1 MLQMV
6 SFFMG
11 PDPVN
16 ESRASA
22 RVKKTLR
29 SREGLLFGAAVGTGL
44 TARAAEEGGAD
55 FVLALNAGMLRV
67 AGAPSLSCMLPIGE
81 SNEIVTRVGRNEIL
95 GRVTVPVFFGLCVMD
110 PRLDLN
116 LMLANVQRWGFDGV
130 VNFPTVTS
138 IEGEFRSEL
147 DSLGVGFQREVAMI
161 EAARKIG
168 LATLVYVASPEE
180 ASAMQDAGADLFC
193 VSLGFTSGNKTG
205 LPDRMNLTQATE
217 QIRRVLKPLR
227 RKETLALVEGGP
239 IIEPAEAFH
248 ICEACSLD
256 GYIGGSTID
265 RLPLQAAVRATAAT
279 YKSLAKLKR
288 NIETLKEGLLG
299 QGWRWGI
306 IGRAPVMAKIV
317 NQIEKVAPTRLPVL
331 ILGEN
336 GTGKELVANA
346 LHLSSGRQREKMMVV
361 NCAAIPREL
370 LESELFGYEAG
381 AFTGATR
388 MRIGRFEEARGSTL
402 FLDEVGDL
410 EPALQAKLLRVVGS
424 GRFERLGSNTSQVT
438 DARIVCATNRDLRK
452 MVQEG
457 SFREDLYYRL
467 STIEIYIPPLRNR
480 IQDLPLLVQHFFE
493 RVRADLNP
501 ALDAVDGSAMRLMV
515 NYEWPGNVRELRHAL
530 ERAAVLCAGTVIGAD
545 DFEFLRRP
553 SPQDG
558 LTPPDNSPPA
568 TTPKT
573 LSERE
578 WILNAL
584 VQHRYRRSETAA
596 ALGLSRK
603 TLYNKM
609 LLFWGQPLTY
619 DIVCREDAA

>member
-1 MLQMV
+1 MV
-6 SFFMG
+6 
-11 PDPVN
+11 PDPLVVN
-16 ESRASA
+16 RASD
-22 RVKKTLR
+22 RVKKSLR
-29 SREGLLFGAAVGTGL
+29 SHEGLLFGAAVGTGL

-67 AGAPSLSCMLPIGE
+67 AGAPSLSCMLPVGD

-95 GRVTVPVFFGLCVMD
+95 GRVTVPVFFGLCVMN
-110 PRLDLN
+110 PRLELN
-116 LMLANVQRWGFDGV
+116 MILASIRRWGFDGV

-138 IEGEFRSEL
+138 IEGEFRGEL
-147 DSLGVGFQREVAMI
+147 DSLGIGFQREVAMI
-161 EAARKIG
+161 EEARKIG

-180 ASAMQDAGADLFC
+180 ASAMQDAGADIFC
-193 VSLGFTSGNKTG
+193 VSLGFTSGDKTG
-205 LPDRMNLTQATE
+205 LPERMNLSQAAE

-227 RKETLALVEGGP
+227 RKETIALVEGGP

-248 ICEACSLD
+248 VCEVCSLD

-279 YKSLAKLKR
+279 YKSLAKLKH
-288 NIETLKEGLLG
+288 NIESLKEGLLG

-317 NQIEKVAPTRLPVL
+317 SQIEKVAPTRLPVL

-346 LHLSSGRQREKMMVV
+346 LHLASGRQSQKMMVV

-381 AFTGATR
+381 AFTGAAR

-410 EPALQAKLLRVVGS
+410 EPALQAKLLRVLGNGS
-424 GRFERLGSNTSQVT
+424 FERLGSNTSQVT

-452 MVQEG
+452 MVKEG

-467 STIEIYIPPLRNR
+467 STIEISIPPLRKR
-480 IQDLPLLVQHFFE
+480 IQDLPLLVQHLFE
-493 RVRADLNP
+493 RVRADLHP
-501 ALDAVDGSAMRLMV
+501 GIEAIDGSAMRLLV

-530 ERAAVLCAGTVIGAD
+530 ERAAVLCSGTVIGAD
-545 DFEFLRRP
+545 DFDFLQCR
-553 SPQDG
+553 SPEEEPNHS
-558 LTPPDNSPPA
+558 TSPMPVHSS
-568 TTPKT
+568 P
-573 LSERE
+573 ERE

-584 VQHRYRRSETAA
+584 IEHRYRRSETAT

-609 LLFWGQPLTY
+609 TRYGLL
-619 DIVCREDAA
+619 

>member
-1 MLQMV
+1 VLFSMV
-6 SFFMG
+6 
-11 PDPVN
+11 PDPLGIN
-16 ESRASA
+16 RSSD
-22 RVKKTLR
+22 RVKKSLR

-67 AGAPSLSCMLPIGE
+67 AGAPSVSCMLPVGN

-95 GRVTVPVFFGLCVMD
+95 GRVSVPVFFGLCVMD
-110 PRLDLN
+110 PRLDLSTT
-116 LMLANVQRWGFDGV
+116 LASIRRWGFDGV

-138 IEGEFRSEL
+138 IEGEFRGEL
-147 DSLGVGFQREVAMI
+147 DSLGIGFQREVSMI
-161 EAARKIG
+161 EGARKIG

-180 ASAMQDAGADLFC
+180 ASAMQDAGADIFC
-193 VSLGFTSGNKTG
+193 VSLGFTSGDKTG
-205 LPDRMNLTQATE
+205 LPDRMNLSQAAE
-217 QIRRVLKPLR
+217 RIRGVLKPLR
-227 RKETLALVEGGP
+227 RKEIIALVEGGP
-239 IIEPAEAFH
+239 IIEPAEAFDV
-248 ICEACSLD
+248 CEACSLD

-288 NIETLKEGLLG
+288 NIESLKEGLLG

-306 IGRAPVMAKIV
+306 IGRAPAMANIV
-317 NQIEKVAPTRLPVL
+317 SQIEKVAATRLPVL

-336 GTGKELVANA
+336 GTGKELVASA
-346 LHLSSGRQREKMMVV
+346 LHLASGRQSQKMMVV

-410 EPALQAKLLRVVGS
+410 EPVLQAKLLRVLGS
-424 GRFERLGSNTSQVT
+424 GRFERLGSNTPQMT
-438 DARIVCATNRDLRK
+438 DARIVCATNKDLRK
-452 MVQEG
+452 MVKEC

-467 STIEIYIPPLRNR
+467 STIEISIPPLRDR
-480 IQDLPLLVQHFFE
+480 IEDLPLLVQHLFE

-501 ALDAVDGSAMRLMV
+501 GIEAIDGSAMRLLV

-530 ERAAVLCAGTVIGAD
+530 ERAAVLSSGTVIGAD
-545 DFEFLRRP
+545 DFDFLQSVPPEGGLHHLDAPVPIRP
-553 SPQDG
+553 SP
-558 LTPPDNSPPA
+558 
-568 TTPKT
+568 
-573 LSERE
+573 ERE
-578 WILNAL
+578 WIVNAL
-584 VQHRYRRSETAA
+584 VEHRYRRAETAA

-609 LLFWGQPLTY
+609 IRYGLL
-619 DIVCREDAA
+619 